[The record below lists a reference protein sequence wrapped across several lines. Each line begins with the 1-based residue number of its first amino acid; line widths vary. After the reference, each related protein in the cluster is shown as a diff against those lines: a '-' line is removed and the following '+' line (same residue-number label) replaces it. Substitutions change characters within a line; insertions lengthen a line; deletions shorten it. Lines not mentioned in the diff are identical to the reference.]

1 VSPPSGKS
9 EGEDI
14 GDYAIK
20 KLGFKS
26 DFLGNKRIIWEKK
39 NRIIW
44 EKIGLFGK
52 KSDYL
57 GNIRFFG
64 EKTDFL

>member
-1 VSPPSGKS
+1 MLVDKIGEP

-26 DFLGNKRIIWEKK
+26 NFLRNNRIIWEKSDFLGK

-44 EKIGLFGK
+44 EKSDYLGK
-52 KSDYL
+52 KSDYII
-57 GNIRFFG
+57 G
-64 EKTDFL
+64 KKSDY